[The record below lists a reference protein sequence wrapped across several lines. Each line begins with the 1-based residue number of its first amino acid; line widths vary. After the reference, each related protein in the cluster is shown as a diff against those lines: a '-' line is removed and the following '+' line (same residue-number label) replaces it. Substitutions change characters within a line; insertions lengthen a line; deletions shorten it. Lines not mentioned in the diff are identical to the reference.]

1 MTLSSSTNPATS
13 DGCSPEV
20 SNGSIAES
28 RSMSLNSWAADIAA
42 RVKSIEYGASMVMLT
57 EPMTT
62 DKRTLPYVLVKEFH

>member
-1 MTLSSSTNPATS
+1 
-13 DGCSPEV
+13 
-20 SNGSIAES
+20 
-28 RSMSLNSWAADIAA
+28 MSLNSWAADIAA